1 MQKKRN
7 NPQSNPSEFAYVR
20 AALKL
25 TLEIS
30 FDAIILLAFSISK
43 YIRIEHNVRYSVVL
57 FFFCI
62 KFENETFIFRYS
74 KIILI
79 IAHQKNLH
87 YIFENRIFSIATLII
102 YLSTS

>member
-30 FDAIILLAFSISK
+30 FDAIILLAFSMSK
-43 YIRIEHNVRYSVVL
+43 HIRIEHNVRYSVVL
-57 FFFCI
+57 FFFALNLRT
-62 KFENETFIFRYS
+62 KLSFFD
-74 KIILI
+74 IL
-79 IAHQKNLH
+79 KL
-87 YIFENRIFSIATLII
+87 F
-102 YLSTS
+102 